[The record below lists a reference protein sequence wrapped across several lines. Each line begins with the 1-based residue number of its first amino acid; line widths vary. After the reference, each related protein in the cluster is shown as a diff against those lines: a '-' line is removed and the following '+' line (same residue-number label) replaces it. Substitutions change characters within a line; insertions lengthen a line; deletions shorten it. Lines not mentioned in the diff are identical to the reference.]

1 MFDASDYWITIV
13 ELKNFEKVVDGLLS
27 SEEVEGLIAYLSTHP
42 DEGVVMPETGGVRK
56 LRWATQ
62 GRGKRG
68 GARIIYYF
76 RDLNMPLYLLTAYGK
91 GEKIT
96 LTKGEKAEMRKFV
109 EALVKRCWSQQIMPR
124 VRGQTKPI
132 A

>member
-1 MFDASDYWITIV
+1 VFDASDYWITIV
-13 ELKNFEKVVDGLLS
+13 ELGNFRKSVDGLLS
-27 SEEVEGLIAYLSTHP
+27 DEEVEGLIAYLSKHP
-42 DEGVVMPETGGVRK
+42 DEGAIMPDTGGVRK

-91 GEKIT
+91 GEKIN
-96 LTKGEKAEMRKFV
+96 LKQREKADMRKIV
-109 EALVKRCWSQQIMPR
+109 EALVKRHWGNQVAPR
-124 VRGQTKPI
+124 VNGQTKPI